1 MRLVTLDLDGTLIQ
15 TTVFDAA
22 ARGLGSGPIVEYFD
36 RLYFDGLLS
45 LEATFYAE
53 YDLFLDVPIAR
64 IHEALADGP
73 WLQGIQGT
81 VEGLREVGLEVW
93 VVTDQPDW
101 AVLFLERWGL
111 NEGVYTATRS
121 WDGRVGPVE
130 EQVFEKWP
138 ALRTKL
144 KSAGI
149 APSQVCHVGNGTN
162 DIPIFGRVGAGV
174 AFNPD
179 DATVAQ
185 ASDHVIRSDSLEG
198 VAEWIR
204 SQRSSTAQGSDP
216 RVSR

>member
-1 MRLVTLDLDGTLIQ
+1 MRLVTLDLDGTLIR
-15 TTVFDAA
+15 TTVFEAA
-22 ARGLGSGPIVEYFD
+22 ARELGHGSVVDYFD

-64 IHEALADGP
+64 IHEALASGP
-73 WLQGIQGT
+73 WLESIEET
-81 VEGLREVGLEVW
+81 VAELREAGLEVW
-93 VVTDQPDW
+93 IVTDQPDW

-121 WDGRVGPVE
+121 WDGCVGPVE

-162 DIPIFGRVGAGV
+162 DVPIFEHVGASV

-179 DATVAQ
+179 HATISQ
-185 ASDHVIRSDSLEG
+185 AADHTIQSESLEG

-204 SQRSSTAQGSDP
+204 ARRAATAQRSES